1 MNMLKALRSKRM
13 KRRRLLIWNPK
24 NITNKMLAANNA
36 IVASVNTTIP
46 ILRIIILCF
55 KRRHNSD
62 VTIIAP
68 ERSPDHIPK
77 PNAGK

>member
-13 KRRRLLIWNPK
+13 KIRRLLIWNPK

-55 KRRHNSD
+55 RRRHNSD
-62 VTIIAP
+62 VTITTP
-68 ERSPDHIPK
+68 ERSPDNIPK
-77 PNAGK
+77 PVTDK

>member
-1 MNMLKALRSKRM
+1 M

-24 NITNKMLAANNA
+24 NNTIKRLKTNNA

-46 ILRIIILCF
+46 IQRIVLLCF

-62 VTIIAP
+62 VTMTTP
-68 ERSPDHIPK
+68 ERSTGHIPK
-77 PNAGK
+77 PDTNK

>member
-13 KRRRLLIWNPK
+13 KIRRLLIWNPK
-24 NITNKMLAANNA
+24 NITNKMLAPNNA

-55 KRRHNSD
+55 RRRHNSD
-62 VTIIAP
+62 VTIIVP

-77 PNAGK
+77 PVTDK